1 MTNDNVIELHDRI
14 TVTFS
19 PEISKLIRAE
29 LEWQRREYPS
39 LKVPETAEEFVSE
52 QVKFW
57 FEAMAIEIEVR
68 RR

>member
-1 MTNDNVIELHDRI
+1 MSDDNVIELHDRI

-29 LEWQRREYPS
+29 IEWQRRKYPGRK
-39 LKVPETAEEFVSE
+39 LGTAEEFVSE

-57 FEAMAIEIEVR
+57 FEAMALSISR
-68 RR
+68 SR